1 MERDIVKRIEDLM
14 DLFDEGEVTTADKIE
29 RPEDP
34 FRDFNER
41 NPMAGGGM
49 LVQPGFGGTRQ
60 GYKGPVKFENII
72 TPKIYEGNRFT
83 KKMPPGTYS
92 MRLYEGEKTAKGTV
106 KEKTYVGTKKQLK
119 KIFDKKNRGRVKRA
133 KSELGSRA
141 SYNKP
146 YKVLQ
151 GKNKGKY
158 MITYG
163 GGSMSPKVTNY
174 FDPKKYGSDKA
185 AYNAA
190 NKELTDY
197 KNRPDKYKNLKENF
211 RKTAVQPEGFVTGQ
225 KMLKEARKKG
235 ITVSKNRQPSSFAD
249 NFGFPKK
256 RSGGVMFYDISK
268 LDNQKEVD
276 KILKAQIKGGA
287 GSDFA
292 IKKFPLKGRAGAFET
307 RKEVETKKLGV
318 AKGSPLTGKRKLN
331 VDKGHAGNIFSK
343 FSDELITLDK
353 LTYTPS
359 QINEIIGEPGGIDDK
374 IKAIQNS
381 QFKVINKMNDAD
393 AFNYMVKNGIDYDT
407 SQNALPFKQQLLNK
421 SDATLTRL
429 VLDSG
434 GEKVARLSDGT
445 TFGGSFL
452 KNPVDPLDEF
462 KGMTEVDFQ
471 EFRRKYLT
479 NEGNLQRSILSK
491 DANKK
496 RLKINLAETDNI
508 PKELL
513 NKNITKEQLNDLAK
527 LKIFEENRISSMK
540 AAQLSKQE
548 LNNALADLAAK
559 INPGKCGRK
568 TGATGGRVGLKF
580 GSTACG
586 LEAKKYLDQIILRGT
601 KDKSEQLLANK
612 ILTAGRSLKDFA
624 SIRGTLGPAAL
635 AFTAAT
641 EAGLV
646 GYDMLAEGKTF
657 REAVGDSIFNYAL
670 GPKLKIDS
678 VQERNKRFRKL
689 GVSEEDMGKIGAYES
704 ALQNI
709 EQFDKTFEEAQT
721 AEQRLK
727 EATDAIDPTLFPGT
741 INELQKNLNIARAN
755 VQDLYRAGDP
765 YQRLAPAI
773 EPTGLAALQEAQK
786 LATVDRLTSS
796 LPRFL
801 GKAFPKYEES
811 RQQRILDASSVINPA
826 FNIPGMRE
834 ATGGYLY
841 GFARGGLSGGDTSG
855 PPPERGPNPQGLPSL
870 LKRVRN
876 I

>member
-133 KSELGSRA
+133 AGQALEPDVA
-141 SYNKP
+141 SKMIANFLLKTQDTV
-146 YKVLQ
+146 K
-151 GKNKGKY
+151 KG
-158 MITYG
+158 
-163 GGSMSPKVTNY
+163 N
-174 FDPKKYGSDKA
+174 
-185 AYNAA
+185 
-190 NKELTDY
+190 

-548 LNNALADLAAK
+548 LNNAIADLAAK

-586 LEAKKYLDQIILRGT
+586 LEAKKYLDQIVLRGT

-721 AEQRLK
+721 AQQRLD
-727 EATDAIDPTLFPGT
+727 EANMAVDPTLFPGT

>member
-1 MERDIVKRIEDLM
+1 MEKDIVKRIEDLM

-49 LVQPGFGGTRQ
+49 LVQPGFDGTRQ

-174 FDPKKYGSDKA
+174 FDPKKYGSDKK

-235 ITVSKNRQPSSFAD
+235 ITVSKNRQASSFAD

-359 QINEIIGEPGGIDDK
+359 QINEIIGQPGGIDDK

-491 DANKK
+491 DANRK

-508 PKELL
+508 PEELL
-513 NKNITKEQLNDLAK
+513 NKNITKEQLKDLVK

-548 LNNALADLAAK
+548 LNDALAELAAK
-559 INPGKCGRK
+559 QDPNCAREIN
-568 TGATGGRVGLKF
+568 ATGGRVGLKF
-580 GSTACG
+580 GSSACR
-586 LEAKKYLDQIILRGT
+586 LKAKKKLDQIILRGT

-657 REAVGDSIFNYAL
+657 KEAVGDSIFNYAL

-704 ALQNI
+704 ALQDI

-741 INELQKNLNIARAN
+741 INQLQKNLNVARAN

-765 YQRLAPAI
+765 YQKIAPAI

-801 GKAFPKYEES
+801 GVASPKYEES
-811 RQQRILDASSVINPA
+811 RKQRILDASSVINPA